1 MNCRLCELRN
11 KEVVNCDNGCLIG
24 CVDDLEVDTRTAT
37 VRALIIYGRLK
48 LFGLLGR
55 KDDFIIP
62 WENIKLIGEDII
74 LVDFCSGNRPKSPK
88 KRRFLKFF

>member
-1 MNCRLCELRN
+1 MTCRLCELRN
-11 KEVVNCDNGCLIG
+11 KEVVNVNTGCLIG
-24 CVDDLEVDTRTAT
+24 CVDDLEVDTRNAA

-48 LFGLLGR
+48 LFGILGR

-74 LVDFCSGNRPKSPK
+74 LVDFCSDNRPKSPK
-88 KRRFLKFF
+88 KRRFFKFF